1 MTKKFYEDLTD
12 TRLHNL
18 LTIEDLEE
26 EIKESTGHTFV
37 SYDRLNSYIEE
48 LINKEEINEV
58 FLNSEE
64 IEGLLTANQ
73 NQITFETYP
82 PYDLPDNKYDETI
95 TVFTVPYSWY
105 LAWLEET
112 YDEEDIDDLEEGE
125 DLDDWFHR
133 VYTWDDTGEMYDEA
147 SDDELI
153 IKETIKYRNGDPYP
167 KKHNLSLTLDDID
180 YLYNLLDL
188 HCAGLSYD
196 GEMNE
201 EETYDYN
208 IADSIRT
215 EIKKQMYNMKE
226 PHFLF

>member
-1 MTKKFYEDLTD
+1 MTKKFYQDLIGDLSTPILTEEDMKKDYEDYKANNEYPLTYNRYVQD
-12 TRLHNL
+12 LIDSEEFAEVSLSYEEIENL
-18 LTIEDLEE
+18 LTEE
-26 EIKESTGHTFV
+26 
-37 SYDRLNSYIEE
+37 
-48 LINKEEINEV
+48 
-58 FLNSEE
+58 
-64 IEGLLTANQ
+64 Q

-82 PYDLPDNKYDETI
+82 PNSFPDDKYDETI

-105 LAWLEET
+105 LKWLEEN

-133 VYTWDDTGEMYDEA
+133 VYTWDDTGSLYDEA
-147 SDDELI
+147 FDMDTI
-153 IKETIKYRNGDPYP
+153 INQTIKYRNGDPYP